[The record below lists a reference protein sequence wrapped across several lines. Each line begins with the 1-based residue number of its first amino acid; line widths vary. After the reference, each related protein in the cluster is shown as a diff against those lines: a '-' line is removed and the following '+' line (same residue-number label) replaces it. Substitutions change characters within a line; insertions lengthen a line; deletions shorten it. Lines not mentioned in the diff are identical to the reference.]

1 MLDVAVAYNRYK
13 FLGCEFLTWLWFLI
27 ENNQNEIKELAKDI
41 IALEIGNR
49 IVLENRRQNTLES
62 ITIKGDEAGLE
73 EGILAL
79 KKGAYV
85 KELNLYYK
93 KGDKKWIFTIKGES
107 LNLSGLTTPETSKIE
122 INEDV
127 EGVVIEKILLYN
139 MIIEFLDKLFKMFI
153 KLRVSTEWKNKTVPL
168 VKKWIYSY

>member
-27 ENNQNEIKELAKDI
+27 ENNQNEIKELVEDI
-41 IALEIGNR
+41 IEFEIGNR

-85 KELNLYYK
+85 KELNLCYK

-127 EGVVIEKILLYN
+127 EGVVIEKIILYN
-139 MIIEFLDKLFKMFI
+139 MIIEFLDKLFKVFI